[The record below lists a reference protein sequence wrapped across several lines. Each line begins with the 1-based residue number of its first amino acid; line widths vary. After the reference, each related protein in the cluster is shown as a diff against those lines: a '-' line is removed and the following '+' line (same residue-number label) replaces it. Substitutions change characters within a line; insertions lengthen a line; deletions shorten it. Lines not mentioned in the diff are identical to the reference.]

1 MARLFVTA
9 REIDFI
15 SDITKEITKDVIGQ
29 VIYYYKPRLDLS
41 DAENVYD
48 EMTERVFDPPVE
60 IDCRVQWNPS
70 EKSTDRYGH
79 QALSAIEIYLHYR
92 DLIDRGIVVEE
103 GDFFQFGDTF
113 YEMTTVNTDKIMFGL
128 VEHIT
133 GYRVVGK
140 QARKG
145 LIDKPINGPTGEEY
159 TDEGAVQNTFV
170 QQRGDATK
178 DDKRQLVSDGV
189 LDSRLGSAQTVKKSG
204 TAKSSFYGDET

>member
-15 SDITKEITKDVIGQ
+15 SDLTKEVTKDVIGQ
-29 VIYYYKPRLDLS
+29 VMYYYKPRIDLS
-41 DAENVYD
+41 DADNVYD
-48 EMTERVFDPPVE
+48 EMRQRVFDPPLE

-79 QALSAIEIYLHYR
+79 QALASIEIYLHYR

-113 YEMTTVNTDKIMFGL
+113 YEMTTVNTDKIMFGM

-133 GYRVVGK
+133 GYTVTGK

-145 LIDKPINGPTGEEY
+145 LIDKPYNGPTGEEY
-159 TDEGAVQNTFV
+159 SDSNAQQNTFV
-170 QQRGDATK
+170 QQRGNSSK
-178 DDKRQLVSDGV
+178 NDKRQLVSDGI
-189 LDSRLGSAQTVKKSG
+189 LDERLGEAQKVQKTDG
-204 TAKSSFYGDET
+204 AKSSFYGDET

>member
-9 REIDFI
+9 REIDLI
-15 SDITKEITKDVIGQ
+15 SDLTKEITKDVIGQ
-29 VIYYYKPRLDLS
+29 VIYYYKPRIDLS
-41 DAENVYD
+41 DSSNVYD
-48 EMTERVFDPPVE
+48 EMTERGFDPPVE

-79 QALSAIEIYLHYR
+79 QALSSIEIYLHYR
-92 DLIDRGIVVEE
+92 DLIHRGLVVEE

-145 LIDKPINGPTGEEY
+145 LIDKPINGPSGEEY
-159 TDEGAVQNTFV
+159 LDSGAVQSTFT
-170 QQRGDATK
+170 QQRGNASKGDR
-178 DDKRQLVSDGV
+178 RQLVADGT
-189 LDSRLGSAQTVKKSG
+189 LDSPVGSTQTVKKSG
-204 TAKSSFYGDET
+204 TSKSS

>member
-1 MARLFVTA
+1 MARLFITA

-15 SDITKEITKDVIGQ
+15 SDVTKEITKDVIGQ
-29 VIYYYKPRLDLS
+29 VMYYYKPRLDLS

-48 EMTERVFDPPVE
+48 EMTERVFDPPIE

-79 QALSAIEIYLHYR
+79 QALSSIEIYLHYR

-145 LIDKPINGPTGEEY
+145 LIDKPINGPAGEEY
-159 TDEGAVQNTFV
+159 TDANAIQDTFV
-170 QQRGDATK
+170 QQRGDPAK
-178 DDKRQLVSDGV
+178 NDKRQLVSDGV
-189 LDSRLGSAQTVKKSG
+189 LDTRLGSAQTVKKSG
-204 TAKSSFYGDET
+204 SSKSSFYGDET

>member
-1 MARLFVTA
+1 MARLFITA

-15 SDITKEITKDVIGQ
+15 SDVTKEITKDVIGQ
-29 VIYYYKPRLDLS
+29 VMYYYKPRLDLS

-48 EMTERVFDPPVE
+48 EMTERVFDPPIE

-79 QALSAIEIYLHYR
+79 QALSSIEIYLHYR

-145 LIDKPINGPTGEEY
+145 LIDKPINGPAGEEY
-159 TDEGAVQNTFV
+159 TDANAIQDTFV
-170 QQRGDATK
+170 QQRGDPAK

-189 LDSRLGSAQTVKKSG
+189 LDTRLGSAQTVKKSG
-204 TAKSSFYGDET
+204 SSKSSFYGDET

>member
-9 REIDFI
+9 KEIDFM
-15 SDITKEITKDVIGQ
+15 SDLTKEITKDVIGQ
-29 VIYYYKPRLDLS
+29 VIYYYKPRVDLS
-41 DAENVYD
+41 NSENIYD

-60 IDCRVQWNPS
+60 IDCTVQWNPS

-79 QALSAIEIYLHYR
+79 QALSSIEIYLHYR

-133 GYRVVGK
+133 GYKVIAK

-145 LIDKPINGPTGEEY
+145 LIDKPHNGPTGEEY
-159 TDEGAVQNTFV
+159 LDEGSVQETFT
-170 QQRGDATK
+170 QQRGNSGK
-178 DDKRQLVSDGV
+178 GDKRQLVSDGT
-189 LDSRLGSAQTVKKSG
+189 LDSPIGSAQSIKKVG
-204 TAKSSFYGDET
+204 TAKPSFYGDES

>member
-1 MARLFVTA
+1 MARLFITA

-15 SDITKEITKDVIGQ
+15 SDVTKEITKDVIGQ

-70 EKSTDRYGH
+70 EKLTDRYGH
-79 QALSAIEIYLHYR
+79 QALSSIEIYLHYR

-133 GYRVVGK
+133 GYRIVGK

-204 TAKSSFYGDET
+204 SAKSSFYGDET